1 MRHCIILLLGLWGLG
16 LNAQSQ
22 PSNSKYKAE
31 QNENVK
37 KMEISIEGMSCQKGC
52 ADGIDKALKK
62 VNGIIRSRTLLET
75 GICKVTY
82 DEHKIKIVEIIKII
96 EERGFKAK
104 VK

>member
-37 KMEISIEGMSCQKGC
+37 KNSKYI
-52 ADGIDKALKK
+52 
-62 VNGIIRSRTLLET
+62 
-75 GICKVTY
+75 
-82 DEHKIKIVEIIKII
+82 
-96 EERGFKAK
+96 
-104 VK
+104 